1 MAQAGVSLL
10 GLPRE
15 LRDQILGYLTHTRRV
30 ASQTDLEMPKGFSEP
45 VYCRATIWIMNC
57 PFLSVLLVNSQ
68 IQAEYLETECFKG
81 LSSTI
86 DSKVLLGR
94 PVRCTPDVSPKSR
107 AILARVRFVTLF
119 VDYVMDPCSLSR
131 VEKTLWSQVQP
142 IVAAISSHTP
152 GMSVLRLAVQQHD
165 GFVGKTVSHRDLL
178 TGSSSYRTY
187 GNTRLLSPP
196 PMLLAGL
203 ALAQR
208 AEGYRYSYYSRKLVN
223 SMFTLSAAE
232 AADIIPG
239 RNALVYYSIARAG
252 MYLYGCDK
260 IGKHYWTKEEVI
272 DKWRLDD
279 VAKYIEWC
287 EPQSED
293 ERKMLE
299 NLPYE
304 MKEWKDKRGDEVVM
318 WDAQDAESD
327 VE

>member
-1 MAQAGVSLL
+1 MVQAGASLL

-68 IQAEYLETECFKG
+68 IQAEYLEAGCFKG

-107 AILARVRFVTLF
+107 AILARVRYVTLF
-119 VDYVMDPCSLSR
+119 VDYVMDSC
-131 VEKTLWSQVQP
+131 TLWSEVQP
-142 IVAAISSHTP
+142 IAAAITNHTP
-152 GMSVLRLAVQQHD
+152 GMSVLRLSVQQHD
-165 GFVGKTVSHRDLL
+165 GLRGKTISHRDLL
-178 TGSSSYRTY
+178 TGRSSYRTY
-187 GNTRLLSPP
+187 GSTKLLSPP

-208 AEGYRYSYYSRKLVN
+208 AEGYRYSYYSRRLVD

-232 AADIIPG
+232 AADISPG

-252 MYLYGCDK
+252 MYLYGSDK
-260 IGKHYWTKEEVI
+260 IGRHYWAKEEVI

-287 EPQSED
+287 EPQSGD

-304 MKEWKDKRGDEVVM
+304 MKEWKDKRGDELVT
-318 WDAQDAESD
+318 WDAQDAEND